1 MDRSPLK
8 MPGRGMHPVV
18 RRAIW
23 GGWACVALS
32 ALFLYLSGPT
42 ASAPAEDYGVLWAMY
57 LMLARLFGIGSFAI
71 GTLAVFNQ
79 RWLVGITLL
88 LLSVVLPVIA
98 YRLHGT
104 I

>member
-1 MDRSPLK
+1 VETPPAAPRPHEHLL
-8 MPGRGMHPVV
+8 V
-18 RRAIW
+18 RRAIRA
-23 GGWACVALS
+23 GWVCVALS

-42 ASAPAEDYGVLWAMY
+42 ARAPAQDYGVLWATY

-79 RWLVGITLL
+79 RWFVGISLL

-98 YRLHGT
+98 YRVHGT